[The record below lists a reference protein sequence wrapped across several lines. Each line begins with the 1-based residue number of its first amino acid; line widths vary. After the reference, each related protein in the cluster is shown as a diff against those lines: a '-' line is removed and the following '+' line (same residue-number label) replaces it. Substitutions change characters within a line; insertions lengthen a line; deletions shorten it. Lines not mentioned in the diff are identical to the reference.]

1 MQKELRR
8 IIRSA
13 SLAVFFFFLGT
24 GSYAEAIQQDSR
36 DQPTL
41 ASSQE
46 PSGRSEKAAE
56 IQRKQSA
63 NSNRPVGLPRIFFV
77 CLWTSNLKI
86 LFTGRSRAGRGCGDP
101 IKPIQLKLNPD

>member
-13 SLAVFFFFLGT
+13 SLAVFFFFFGNRLVR
-24 GSYAEAIQQDSR
+24 GSDSAG
-36 DQPTL
+36 Q
-41 ASSQE
+41 SQE

-63 NSNRPVGLPRIFFV
+63 NSNRPVGFPRIFSV